1 MENNLKSIVYI
12 TVNTI
17 NHKIYIGVHITE
29 NPYKWDNYWG
39 CGITG
44 TSSYHFKHPKTPFQ
58 RACKKYGLDAFKR
71 FTLFVFDTYEEALQ
85 KEKEIVTEEF
95 IKRPDTYN
103 VALGGGAGLVPQEE
117 IEVHQYDLTGKYI
130 KTYRSISDAGR
141 KNNISGSTIHSAIIS
156 KGVAIN
162 SYWSETK
169 MENLNI
175 EQFKKKQAIK
185 VYYYDKQGNF
195 VGEAESMSALAKILE
210 TCLSSVQKAVKRG
223 ILCKNYYICTEK
235 VEKYKPKKYT
245 RKRNVPIYQYDLDG
259 NFIQEFENQNVAR
272 KVINKKMPK
281 LAEAIMDQRKYE
293 NFFWSYE
300 KLDKFPIKEPKA
312 KQVAQYDLDGNLI
325 KIWPTFKSCEKEFS
339 NLRYVISGA
348 RSQTKGFTF
357 KYLK

>member
-1 MENNLKSIVYI
+1 
-12 TVNTI
+12 
-17 NHKIYIGVHITE
+17 
-29 NPYKWDNYWG
+29 
-39 CGITG
+39 
-44 TSSYHFKHPKTPFQ
+44 
-58 RACKKYGLDAFKR
+58 
-71 FTLFVFDTYEEALQ
+71 
-85 KEKEIVTEEF
+85 
-95 IKRPDTYN
+95 
-103 VALGGGAGLVPQEE
+103 
-117 IEVHQYDLTGKYI
+117 
-130 KTYRSISDAGR
+130 
-141 KNNISGSTIHSAIIS
+141 
-156 KGVAIN
+156 
-162 SYWSETK
+162 

-325 KIWPTFKSCEKEFS
+325 KI
-339 NLRYVISGA
+339 
-348 RSQTKGFTF
+348 
-357 KYLK
+357 